1 MSIKQKIWL
10 SLSLMIGGY
19 FISMVFGFVYGQRTE
34 SRLYGVSE
42 HLFPASSQSQ
52 SALASFER
60 GIKLYDDA
68 VVLGDVSSADD
79 ARSIL
84 EDAQA
89 ALRSI
94 VTLNGFNAQKK
105 ADVEKALNDLM
116 SFSESAYPVYK
127 QMSAGLNTS
136 EDQGKAVEQSLDEK
150 AKELAEQTKRL
161 RVTLTSLTSM
171 FADDLKAELKIISQ
185 DTRNQRV
192 LNLIIFCIVIATTTI
207 LVSILI
213 TRSVVSPIKKAL
225 SFSDAIA
232 KGDFTARIQN
242 VQTDELGMLL
252 TGLSQMAE
260 NLNALVG
267 QVQQTGFKVS
277 SSTTELSATAKQQ
290 EVIIA
295 NQVQSTEHV
304 VKAVQEISQVSSD
317 LVQTMRQVA
326 AISQETTGFASSGQ
340 SDLTRMRDA
349 MSQMETASKTISGRL
364 QAIHEKAENI
374 TNVVI
379 TITKVAD
386 QTNLLSL
393 NASIEAEKAG
403 EYGRGFTVVAREIRR
418 LADQTAVATL
428 DIEQMVQEMQSAV
441 SSGIM
446 EMDKFIQQVQHSTE
460 DVGKIS
466 LQLTRIIEQVQAL
479 SPSFEEV
486 SVAMQHQSDNAQQ
499 INTAMVNLSQ
509 EMQQTKDSLYETYQT
524 IEQLN
529 DAAGGLRE
537 EVSRFK
543 VS

>member
-1 MSIKQKIWL
+1 
-10 SLSLMIGGY
+10 
-19 FISMVFGFVYGQRTE
+19 MVFGFVYGQRTE

-42 HLFPASSQSQ
+42 HLFPASRQSEL
-52 SALASFER
+52 ALASFNQ
-60 GIKLYDDA
+60 GIKLYEDA
-68 VVLGDVSSADD
+68 VILGDASLGDT
-79 ARSIL
+79 ARDKL
-84 EDAQA
+84 EEAQA

-94 VTLNGFNAQKK
+94 VALNGFNAQKK
-105 ADVEKALNDLM
+105 ADVEKALNYLR

-127 QMSAGLNTS
+127 QMSTGL
-136 EDQGKAVEQSLDEK
+136 ALDEK
-150 AKELAEQTKRL
+150 AQELAEQTKSL
-161 RVTLTSLTSM
+161 RAALTSLTSM
-171 FADDLKAELKIISQ
+171 FADDLKAALKLISQ
-185 DTRNQRV
+185 DTRNQRF
-192 LNLIIFCIVIATTTI
+192 LNLIIFGIVIATTTI

-213 TRSVVSPIKKAL
+213 TRSVVSPIKKAIF
-225 SFSDAIA
+225 FSDAIA
-232 KGDFTARIQN
+232 KGDFTARIQIA
-242 VQTDELGMLL
+242 QQDELGTLL

-277 SSTTELSATAKQQ
+277 SSTTELSATARQQ

-349 MSQMETASKTISGRL
+349 MSQMEAASTTISGRL
-364 QAIHEKAENI
+364 QTIQEKAENI

-499 INTAMVNLSQ
+499 INTAMANLSQ